1 MNLRALSQ
9 SMAATSRRWYL
20 AQTLP
25 HKEGTAQMQLEAQG
39 FHSFLPRRPRT
50 VRHARQLRTVNAPLF
65 PRYLFVSL
73 DLGRDR
79 WRSVNGTIGVAGLFM
94 VDDRP
99 APVPVGVVEDLIQSA
114 NSVGRMRSAE
124 DLQPGQKVRLTA
136 GPLAHALG
144 ILERLDDRGRVEVLL
159 EIMGGRIRTSAAL
172 EWVER
177 LG

>member
-1 MNLRALSQ
+1 MSLRALPQ
-9 SMAATSRRWYL
+9 SRAETSRRWYL

-25 HKEGTAQMQLEAQG
+25 HKEGTAQLQLGAQG
-39 FHSFLPRRPRT
+39 FRSFLPKRERT
-50 VRHARQLRTVNAPLF
+50 VRHARQLKVVSAPLF

-94 VDDRP
+94 VDERP
-99 APVPVGVVEDLIQSA
+99 TPVPIGVVENLIQSA
-114 NSVGRMRSAE
+114 DSSGRLRSE
-124 DLQPGQKVRLTA
+124 SDLLPGQKVRLSA

-144 ILERLDDRGRVEVLL
+144 ILERLDDQGRVEVLL
-159 EIMGGRIRTSAAL
+159 EIMGGHIRTSAAL

-177 LG
+177 VV